1 MTPRDPEALQ
11 VAFRVLKTLEELG
24 VAYHVG
30 GSYASAIHGIPR
42 QTHDVDLVVDVPQA
56 LVQRLVRDL
65 EGEFY
70 VDERAVARAVRDR
83 TSVNLVHLGT
93 GVKVDLFI
101 KGTSEFDDSEF
112 ARRVLLRLGDD
123 QPRDVFV
130 KSAEDTMLRKLL
142 WFRLGGEAS
151 DRAGREPRCPLPHPL
166 GRTARNSRLAG
177 PLDGGRLS
185 AEDPDEHLGQSEN
198 PHKRRTI
205 GPSRLFITRQR
216 IAATR

>member
-11 VAFRVLKTLEELG
+11 VAFRVLKTLDELG
-24 VAYHVG
+24 VSYHLG

-42 QTHDVDLVVDVPQA
+42 QTHDVDLVVDVPPE

-112 ARRVLLRLGDD
+112 ARRVLLRFGDD
-123 QPRDVFV
+123 QPRDVYV
-130 KSAEDTMLRKLL
+130 KSAEDTVLRKLL

-151 DRAGREPRCPLPHPL
+151 DRQWADVCGIVGVQAG
-166 GRTARNSRLAG
+166 N
-177 PLDGGRLS
+177 LDGVYLAEWADRLGIR
-185 AEDPDEHLGQSEN
+185 DLLNRVTG
-198 PHKRRTI
+198 KV
-205 GPSRLFITRQR
+205 
-216 IAATR
+216 

>member
-11 VAFRVLKTLEELG
+11 VAFRVLKTLDDLG
-24 VAYHVG
+24 VSYHLG

-42 QTHDVDLVVDVPQA
+42 QTHDVDLVVDVPAA

-101 KGTSEFDDSEF
+101 KGTSEFDDAEF
-112 ARRVLLRLGDD
+112 ARRVVLRIGDD
-123 QPRDVFV
+123 QPRNVFV
-130 KSAEDTMLRKLL
+130 KSAEDTVLRKLL

-151 DRAGREPRCPLPHPL
+151 DRQWSDVRGIVGVQAENLDAAYLAQWADRL
-166 GRTARNSRLAG
+166 GLRDLLDRLMTEA
-177 PLDGGRLS
+177 
-185 AEDPDEHLGQSEN
+185 
-198 PHKRRTI
+198 
-205 GPSRLFITRQR
+205 
-216 IAATR
+216 

>member
-11 VAFRVLKTLEELG
+11 VAFRVLKTLDELG
-24 VAYHVG
+24 VSYHLG

-42 QTHDVDLVVDVPQA
+42 QTHDVDLVVDVPPE

-112 ARRVLLRLGDD
+112 ARRVLLRFGDD
-123 QPRDVFV
+123 QPRDVYV
-130 KSAEDTMLRKLL
+130 KSAEDTVLRKLL
-142 WFRLGGEAS
+142 WFRLGGGAS
-151 DRAGREPRCPLPHPL
+151 DRQWSDVCGIVGVQAGNLDAAYLAQWADRL
-166 GRTARNSRLAG
+166 GIRDLLARVMG
-177 PLDGGRLS
+177 
-185 AEDPDEHLGQSEN
+185 EV
-198 PHKRRTI
+198 
-205 GPSRLFITRQR
+205 
-216 IAATR
+216 